1 MLRQQLM
8 YMYVDTKEQEASCN
22 THKRLDG
29 CWKPNCR
36 VPIARLWMVDYA
48 IR

>member
-1 MLRQQLM
+1 MLRQQLKYIM
-8 YMYVDTKEQEASCN
+8 LILRSKKLHAL

-29 CWKPNCR
+29 CWKPNYR
-36 VPIARLWMVDYA
+36 VPTVSLWMVDYV